1 MDVFRLVLLLV
12 VLQGDIEKM
21 RTASSSWPGLFL
33 AKHAPGVADVP
44 AMIDEPQPFHPIDQV
59 SIRDSKGFTFEAL
72 DTDHVTRVQVLWINI
87 AGDRRTVRS
96 RRSIVECQSS
106 SHGYITGNSRWR
118 LNIERCA
125 VLGLDGSRFA
135 WKTE

>member
-87 AGDRRTVRS
+87 AGDPANRAQPAEYSGMPEQQPRVYYR
-96 RRSIVECQSS
+96 EQSMAS
-106 SHGYITGNSRWR
+106 EY
-118 LNIERCA
+118 
-125 VLGLDGSRFA
+125 
-135 WKTE
+135 